1 MQQAGQ
7 HDEHR
12 EAAVALQR
20 AILDAEQLPAGFS
33 VRYEPAARH

>member
-20 AILDAEQLPAGFS
+20 AILDAEQLPAASASATSPPPG
-33 VRYEPAARH
+33 H